1 MKRIIVLMMALLFL
15 LSFSA
20 CSGMGM
26 TGQSTTSADTVT
38 EESNSASMTTDSA
51 PEMDMDMATAPSESG
66 ISTDLPAEQTSEKI
80 IYSASAEIETTDFD
94 ASIDAVDR
102 LIEFYGA
109 FLQSSS
115 VNGTNYGNGG
125 DRYAT
130 YTIRIPANSFS
141 SVREALDTLG
151 NVNYYNVWAD
161 NITTQYYDVQSRLT
175 AYETEEA
182 RLLEIL
188 ASCETVTDLIAVE
201 SQLTEVRY
209 EIESLTTTLR
219 NWQNQVDYS
228 TLSINLYEVE
238 KLSEQQPQSFG
249 EEVQQAL
256 SKTFSFLG
264 EAGREVL
271 KAAICVVAVLAL
283 PAVVVT
289 VLILLIRHRRRKKKN
304 MDADPEQK

>member
-1 MKRIIVLMMALLFL
+1 MKRTIVFSLTLLMMLCLF
-15 LSFSA
+15 
-20 CSGMGM
+20 
-26 TGQSTTSADTVT
+26 TGCGAADSSVT
-38 EESNSASMTTDSA
+38 ATDSSNGTGDSVQEVF
-51 PEMDMDMATAPSESG
+51 PENNLDSTAADDSG
-66 ISTDLPAEQTSEKI
+66 GMIQSDAASAENPSEKI

-94 ASIDAVDR
+94 ASLDAVDR

-115 VNGTNYGNGG
+115 VSGTNYANSG
-125 DRYAT
+125 DRYAS

-141 SVREALDTLG
+141 TVRDSLDTLG

-188 ASCETVTDLIAVE
+188 ASCETVSDLIAVE
-201 SQLTEVRY
+201 AQLTEVRY

-219 NWQNQVDYS
+219 NWQNEVDYS
-228 TLSINLYEVE
+228 TLNLSIYEVDR
-238 KLSEQQPQSFG
+238 LSEQEPQSFG

-256 SKTFSFLG
+256 SKTFSLLG
-264 EAGREVL
+264 DAGREVL
-271 KAAICVVAVLAL
+271 KAAICIVAVLAL

-289 VLILLIRHRRRKKKN
+289 AVILLIRRRRRKKKAS
-304 MDADPEQK
+304 DTDPEQP